1 MHRPPSLSVE
11 NSSSKVPLFNP
22 SHPSLVIIFFVMQT
36 LLTLGIFASK
46 VMIDLDHKYDPKSTK
61 TIVFM

>member
-1 MHRPPSLSVE
+1 
-11 NSSSKVPLFNP
+11 
-22 SHPSLVIIFFVMQT
+22 MQT